1 MATLSVV
8 TDSSPE
14 TGASW
19 TEEEAL
25 NVLLCPSEGSN
36 SHCDARTLSQSDR
49 GVDKTDFRFPF
60 SPFRLSHATRRAE
73 CGGNCRE
80 DGDYD
85 VEDLAPSAVVVK
97 CSHFV
102 KITEYRVQIKAF
114 RVQSTDC

>member
-25 NVLLCPSEGSN
+25 NVPLCPSEGSN

-60 SPFRLSHATRRAE
+60 SPFRLS
-73 CGGNCRE
+73 
-80 DGDYD
+80 YMQ
-85 VEDLAPSAVVVK
+85 LAVPNVVAIAVRMVITMLRILPQVLLLLNVPIVVK
-97 CSHFV
+97 
-102 KITEYRVQIKAF
+102 IG
-114 RVQSTDC
+114 